1 MSLADLQ
8 RLQAEN
14 VYLRDLLLKNNI
26 AIPATIPVTT
36 ISTTTTQPSM
46 LTAPQQPSTF
56 AALTGALGQGLQ
68 TFGPLAAQA
77 ALAASA
83 AQKGQRG
90 QAALQGALGGFAAVP
105 PQAQVQQQYRQ

>member
-8 RLQAEN
+8 RVQAEN
-14 VYLRDLLLKNNI
+14 LFLRSLLAQNNI
-26 AIPATIPVTT
+26 AIPSMPSVQSQPA
-36 ISTTTTQPSM
+36 PSM
-46 LTAPQQPSTF
+46 LTAPQPQQQSSTF
-56 AALTGALGQGLQ
+56 AALSGALGQGIQ

-90 QAALQGALGGFAAVP
+90 QAALQGALSGFAVP
-105 PQAQVQQQYRQ
+105 PAAQQQQF

>member
-14 VYLRDLLLKNNI
+14 VYLRDLLVKNNI
-26 AIPATIPVTT
+26 AIPVTT

-90 QAALQGALGGFAAVP
+90 QAALQGALGGFVAVP
-105 PQAQVQQQYRQ
+105 PQAQLQPQYRQ

>member
-8 RLQAEN
+8 RAQAEN
-14 VYLRDLLLKNNI
+14 LFLRTLLAQNNI
-26 AIPATIPVTT
+26 AIPPMPATSAIP
-36 ISTTTTQPSM
+36 TQPAPSM
-46 LTAPQQPSTF
+46 LTAPAAQPSTF

-90 QAALQGALGGFAAVP
+90 QAALQGALSGFAAVP
-105 PQAQVQQQYRQ
+105 PAAAQQPR

>member
-14 VYLRDLLLKNNI
+14 QYLRNLLLQNNI
-26 AIPATIPVTT
+26 ALPTTMTPTQAPA
-36 ISTTTTQPSM
+36 SM
-46 LTAPQQPSTF
+46 LTPPSTF
-56 AALTGALGQGLQ
+56 AALTSALGQGIQ
-68 TFGPLAAQA
+68 TLGPLAAQA

-90 QAALQGALGGFAAVP
+90 QAALQGALSGFAVP
-105 PQAQVQQQYRQ
+105 PGAQPQYK